1 MKYPLTNAHEIHLK
15 YRISVIEYSKYLDV
29 CLPQR
34 CIRNSRCKAVTES
47 DDGRFTLHHSTT
59 TTPGKGMKV
68 YILSGNYHFT
78 LLQKLGVLR
87 ILTMHHML
95 T

>member
-1 MKYPLTNAHEIHLK
+1 MKYPLTNTNEILLK
-15 YRISVIEYSKYLDV
+15 YRISVIEYLKYLDD

-68 YILSGNYHFT
+68 YILSGNYHFIF
-78 LLQKLGVLR
+78 LQKFFLG
-87 ILTMHHML
+87 HQ
-95 T
+95 